1 MRDWSL
7 NIELSC
13 NISET
18 GSRNRDKK
26 KFISPQF
33 DEQQLHAHQKV
44 KFTLIF

>member
-18 GSRNRDKK
+18 GSKNRDEK
-26 KFISPQF
+26 KFIPLSLMTNSF
-33 DEQQLHAHQKV
+33 M
-44 KFTLIF
+44 LIKKLNSL